1 MKHKSQLER
10 LQLVLEIVDR
20 AYDVLQYSTDKSDIV
35 ILEKINELWDLTWEH
50 MDSLRQKE
58 ML

>member
-20 AYDVLQYSTDKSDIV
+20 AYDVLQYSTDKSDIENFRTV
-35 ILEKINELWDLTWEH
+35 PEKERR
-50 MDSLRQKE
+50 SK
-58 ML
+58 